1 MDKQQILETY
11 KVYLLENGKIPTSV
25 YSFCKLLNITESE
38 FYGFY
43 NSLEAIERDFW
54 LQVFES
60 SLTQL
65 EQDPIYQNYSAR
77 EKLLAFYFVWIQKMR
92 ENRSYV
98 LLKKDNLKLYEIAKN
113 NVLDDFKNAFYKY
126 VDTLIKQGVESREV
140 KERKYISDK
149 YKHGFWLQAL
159 FVLNYW
165 VEDTSNN
172 FEMTD
177 AAIEKAV
184 DLSFRLIGEHT
195 MDSLIDFGKFLL
207 TKK

>member
-11 KVYLLENGKIPTSV
+11 KVYLLENGKTPASV
-25 YSFCKLLNITESE
+25 YAFCKVLNISESE
-38 FYGFY
+38 FYAYY
-43 NSLEAIERDFW
+43 NSLEAIERVFW
-54 LQVFES
+54 LVVFES
-60 SLTQL
+60 TLKHL
-65 EQDPIYQNYSAR
+65 EQDPVYQSYSAR
-77 EKLLAFYFVWIQKMR
+77 EKLLAFYFLWIQKLR
-92 ENRSYV
+92 ENRSFV
-98 LLKKDNLKLYEIAKN
+98 LLKKDALKLYDIPKSN
-113 NVLDDFKNAFYKY
+113 ILDDFKNAFYTY
-126 VDTLIKQGVESREV
+126 VDTLIKQGIETREV